1 MELLVTITIIAVVAT
16 LIAPTL
22 NDDSTLRLMA
32 ASAILTSD
40 IELAQVMTVSR
51 PDKAVVVRLDPDQ
64 NRYWLAYAST
74 PDTPIVPPGV
84 TTFGQGR
91 ALTAV
96 GVGLS
101 ATGVSDNTIEF
112 NAQGGLTD
120 FSVDPVIRLSLN
132 ERFFDLTLSATTG
145 SVSETAGA
153 V

>member
-1 MELLVTITIIAVVAT
+1 MEVLVTITIIAVIAT
-16 LIAPTL
+16 IIAPTL
-22 NDDSTLRLMA
+22 NDDSGLRLMA

-51 PDKAVVVRLDPDQ
+51 PDEAVVVRLDPDQ
-64 NRYWLAYAST
+64 NRYWLAYGNT
-74 PDTPIVPPGV
+74 PDTPIFPPGV

-96 GVGLS
+96 GVVMS
-101 ATGVSDNTIEF
+101 ATGVTDNTIEF

-132 ERFFDLTLSATTG
+132 GRFFDLELSATTG
-145 SVSETAGA
+145 SITETSGS
-153 V
+153 